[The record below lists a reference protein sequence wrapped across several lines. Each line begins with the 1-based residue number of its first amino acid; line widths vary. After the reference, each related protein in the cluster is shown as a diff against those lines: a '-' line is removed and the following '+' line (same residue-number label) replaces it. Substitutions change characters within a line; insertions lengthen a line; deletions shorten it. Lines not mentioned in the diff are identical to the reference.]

1 MNVNIVKESREEI
14 AATLNKILADE
25 FVLYTKTRNFH
36 WNVVGPHFQEY
47 HKFLEEVYTEIETFI
62 DDTAERVRTLGLRP
76 LGSMK
81 EFLENTELTENT
93 SALSATEMLK
103 ELAQDY
109 QTMIESIRRGIEK
122 ADSLSDIGTEDYLTG
137 LLQDFEK
144 KLWMITSMIE

>member
-25 FVLYTKTRNFH
+25 FVLYTKARNFH

-93 SALSATEMLK
+93 SALTATEMLK

-122 ADSLSDIGTEDYLTG
+122 ADSLDDVGTEDYLTG

>member
-81 EFLENTELTENT
+81 EYLENTELTENT

-109 QTMIESIRRGIEK
+109 QTMIESIRKGIEK
-122 ADSLSDIGTEDYLTG
+122 ADSLEDVGTEDYLTG

-144 KLWMITSMIE
+144 KLWMITSMTQ